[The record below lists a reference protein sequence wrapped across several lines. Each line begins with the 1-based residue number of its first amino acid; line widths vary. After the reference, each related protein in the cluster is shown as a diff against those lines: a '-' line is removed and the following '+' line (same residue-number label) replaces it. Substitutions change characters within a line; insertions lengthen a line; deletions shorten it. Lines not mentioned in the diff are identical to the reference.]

1 MLKSVTLRQESTMS
15 FPSSIGKSGSMG
27 LRAMKDWLH
36 NGRYQ
41 ESSSIT
47 PEIQKLQ
54 ALGQGSKEANVRV
67 PIKFVRS
74 KILEGD
80 MLDKGYRFSQHALT
94 RLTDLSQGEAL
105 GLRVYVVVAER
116 NKLPAIG
123 FSFDLTDLEVT
134 TSNMPRISN
143 FIEVKAHKYFH
154 SLPITWNGDNWMLM
168 WLNAGMI
175 CGSFDNSCIKK
186 QILLCLEETVDSLDE
201 VLHFHEEMVEATRQD
216 VVLGWERIKA
226 GCWAWARRE
235 GLCPA
240 WETSQLI
247 S

>member
-1 MLKSVTLRQESTMS
+1 MGRKNGLQQKGNTATPHVDLRSCFEVLQEEEDLAQDPRTTIVEEVVACTPEILLKSATLRQESTMNS
-15 FPSSIGKSGSMG
+15 PSSIGKSGSMG
-27 LRAMKDWLH
+27 LREMKDWLC
-36 NGRYQ
+36 NGRCQ

-54 ALGQGSKEANVRV
+54 VVGQGSKEANVRV

-80 MLDKGYRFSQHALT
+80 TLDKGYRFSQQALT

-105 GLRVYVVVAER
+105 GLRVYVVVAEC
-116 NKLPAIG
+116 NKLPTIG

-134 TSNMPRISN
+134 TSNMPWISN
-143 FIEVKAHKYFH
+143 SIEVKVHKYFN

-175 CGSFDNSCIKK
+175 CGSFHDSCIKK
-186 QILLCLEETVDSLDE
+186 
-201 VLHFHEEMVEATRQD
+201 
-216 VVLGWERIKA
+216 
-226 GCWAWARRE
+226 
-235 GLCPA
+235 
-240 WETSQLI
+240 
-247 S
+247 